1 MKDDIIRFFVGLAQ
15 HNNRNNRETMKMD
28 TRYIP
33 DLIRQEVLE
42 RDGYRCKKCG
52 SPSYLELDHIIP
64 RRRGGATSARNLQ
77 VLCRECNRKKGSR

>member
-1 MKDDIIRFFVGLAQ
+1 MNLFPWFNQR
-15 HNNRNNRETMKMD
+15 NNRNNQEPIKMD
-28 TRYIP
+28 TPYIP
-33 DLIRQEVLE
+33 DSIRLEVLE

-64 RRRGGATSARNLQ
+64 RRRGGATSAKNLQ